1 MYVLFFTFLDI
12 YLLQDITICPVEG
25 GGGLKS
31 IFLEQ
36 WRLNMNNLAQT
47 SKVIVVMCPVG

>member
-1 MYVLFFTFLDI
+1 VGDQVSHPYKTKGIIIHMYVLFFMFLDI

-36 WRLNMNNLAQT
+36 
-47 SKVIVVMCPVG
+47 